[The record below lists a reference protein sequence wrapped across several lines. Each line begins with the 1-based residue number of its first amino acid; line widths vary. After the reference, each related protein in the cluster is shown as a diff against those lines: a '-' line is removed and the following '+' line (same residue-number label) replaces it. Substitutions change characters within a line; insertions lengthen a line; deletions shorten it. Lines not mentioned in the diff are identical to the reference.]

1 MTNPIVITN
10 QDILHQLKL
19 SCKLPEIIEQITADH
34 IVKAAAVENGIK
46 VETEE
51 LQQAADKIR
60 LANNLD
66 SAAQTWQ
73 WLETNHLSLDDFE
86 QITHSSLIFG
96 KLAAHLFENKV
107 EEYFFAHQL
116 DYAGV
121 IMYEVILEDED
132 LALELFYAIKEG
144 EISFYEVAHQYIE
157 NIELRRA
164 CGYRGL
170 VRRRD
175 LLPELSAA
183 IFTVQPPQLLKP
195 IFTSRGI
202 HLILVEEIIQPELD
216 AQLRQQ
222 IVAYLFAE
230 WLKQQTQQVTHQ
242 LQFDSNQ
249 QINSLYSV

>member
-1 MTNPIVITN
+1 MTDAILITS

-34 IVKAAAVENGIK
+34 IVKAVALENGIK

-66 SAAQTWQ
+66 SAAETWQ
-73 WLETNHLSLDDFE
+73 WLEKNYLSIDDFE
-86 QITHSSLIFG
+86 KITYSSLIFG

-132 LALELFYAIKEG
+132 LALELYYAIKEG

-175 LLPELSAA
+175 LLPEISAA

-202 HLILVEEIIQPELD
+202 HLILVEEIIQPELN

-230 WLKQQTQQVTHQ
+230 WLKQQTQQVTYQ
-242 LQFDSNQ
+242 LQ
-249 QINSLYSV
+249 LESVGSAI